1 MTNTDDKDIQVDG
14 SDLPIVTF
22 DVEEYKNKKKK
33 LESLLDQINK
43 ISGEIEK
50 CIEENEEELQITE
63 TLKKSR
69 LEKQIYKQRNIDL
82 REENDCMKEYL
93 KLREENDELE
103 LNIMEMEMKKK
114 HRLSNLENKYL
125 INLHQ
130 HQFYQQ
136 NNPPPQI
143 MQPINNNPVPAPASV
158 PTTAPVSTTAPPPP
172 PPPPSVPLQNY
183 EKKQNNTAIA
193 PPATHNTVRPMNVND
208 EIKSLI
214 SNKFKNA
221 YPD

>member
-22 DVEEYKNKKKK
+22 DVEEYKNKKK

-136 NNPPPQI
+136 NNPPPPQI
-143 MQPINNNPVPAPASV
+143 MQPINNNPAPAPAPVS
-158 PTTAPVSTTAPPPP
+158 TTVPVSTTAPPPP
-172 PPPPSVPLQNY
+172 PPPPQRLTNLS
-183 EKKQNNTAIA
+183 KKT
-193 PPATHNTVRPMNVND
+193 
-208 EIKSLI
+208 K
-214 SNKFKNA
+214 
-221 YPD
+221 